1 MIEINALNLS
11 HYSTE
16 NNPHFFGIHDIL
28 EIDLLKGVGLS
39 AMRPRTI
46 QVISIILS
54 LAMIVTL
61 LPLAF
66 SIF

>member
-1 MIEINALNLS
+1 MKP
-11 HYSTE
+11 T
-16 NNPHFFGIHDIL
+16 
-28 EIDLLKGVGLS
+28 
-39 AMRPRTI
+39 TI
-46 QVISIILS
+46 KVISIILS